1 MNSHFKNLLNPIIIG
16 LALLCNAGI
25 SQNLDEYKFTGS
37 LHPDENAMTSEFQ
50 FNGYTNYWHD
60 IYREWNRFGNL
71 FKIASPNVALTIAQS
86 KVDLAGDM
94 MVPGLSVQ
102 EGFLNGLLGE
112 PYAILD
118 QTNMQKLGESL
129 IRSSVLVLTDPDTE
143 TGKKLMAKLPAD
155 EWKDILKS
163 HQFGA
168 RDFTEVNAFY
178 LENGTRKIYVISSK
192 SKELRDKVIGLIE
205 NSKELLGKYDLHRG
219 WFGTETLLKSV
230 TITPG
235 HPLEVI
241 GKGMNEGN
249 TWFTFSGYMDYLAQD
264 ELDGWLSKVNL
275 PVIADVG
282 AYVGYVHNIAQQAI
296 YGCKNFDGL
305 QPQNMWT
312 IESWLR
318 FAKDR
323 EGYTFRSVYDPAAE
337 LYHYDGYI
345 AGEGNKEQIDSE
357 NVPFVTTTGGLEND
371 VVPCMVLF
379 IKKGDQITKQRMWDA
394 IMDRR
399 EVAVLGNGKMMGPA
413 LYRHVLEFLLLDRV
427 FLEEYFGDRINLEA
441 STDGYQLNVNL
452 ANTYTHSVSGTLEIV
467 LPPELKMADKLN
479 TQVSLP
485 AKSSKTLQFRIQPL
499 ESAMAKTNPIALHYK
514 WETGMKSA
522 LSLLDLPPAI
532 SVHQLLYGHAPKVSY
547 PVSIHNFSDK
557 AEFPVKVEVVEKDDP
572 KKVVHNASKSCTA
585 GTGTYMDILF
595 DLDLPA
601 GSYFVKV
608 TALGVENISQLG
620 VGEAVG
626 APALTAI
633 DLNNDGVDEYRMEND
648 SVQVT
653 LLATGARVIE
663 YFVKS
668 RNDNVLF
675 KLWPE
680 KPVDDKREF
689 RKRYYYPYGGFEDFL
704 GQGSMETHKV
714 YQAEIVK
721 SEGDYVSVK
730 MTADYFGNILE
741 KTFTL
746 YGNSPLL
753 EVRYAFKFINPEAN
767 VIAPVPILVLGKKH
781 WTNDVFTVPEK
792 NGWNEYRMRPEF
804 YVGQVIFPEE
814 GWDSGYDPQE
824 DISFV
829 GAFPVKRPLFLHMF
843 QNLATNGDAHYDFN
857 EYQPWV
863 PIIQKTTSYFTYYL
877 WGAGGKWQNS
887 LVELRTR
894 NLISK
899 R

>member
-1 MNSHFKNLLNPIIIG
+1 MTIVILLI
-16 LALLCNAGI
+16 CNALAA
-25 SQNLDEYKFTGS
+25 QNLDEYKFKGS

-60 IYREWNRFGNL
+60 IYREWTRFGNL

-86 KVDLAGDM
+86 KVDIAGDM

-102 EGFLNGLLGE
+102 EGFLNGLLAE
-112 PYAILD
+112 SFTLLD
-118 QTNMQKLGESL
+118 QPSTQKLGESL
-129 IRSSVLVLTDPDTE
+129 TRSSILVLTDPDTE
-143 TGKKLMAKLPAD
+143 TGKMLTGKLPAD
-155 EWKDILKS
+155 EWKDKLRS
-163 HQFGA
+163 HQFEA
-168 RDFTEVNAFY
+168 KDFTEVSAFY
-178 LENGTRKIYVISSK
+178 LENGAKKIYVIASK
-192 SKELRDKVIGLIE
+192 DKELRNRVLTLID
-205 NSKELLGKYDLHRG
+205 NAKDLLEKYDLHRG
-219 WFGTETLLKSV
+219 WFGTGTLLKSV

-249 TWFTFSGYMDYLAQD
+249 TWFTFSGYMDYLAQN
-264 ELDGWLSKVNL
+264 ELDVWLSKVNL

-282 AYVGYVHNIAQQAI
+282 AYVGYVHDIAQQAI

-318 FAKDR
+318 FAKER

-357 NVPFVTTTGGLEND
+357 NVPFVTTTGGLEDD

-379 IKKGDQITKQRMWDA
+379 VNKGDQITKQRMWDA

-427 FLEEYFGDRINLEA
+427 YLEEYFGDRISLEA
-441 STDGYQLNVNL
+441 STEGYQLNVNL
-452 ANTYTHSVSGTLEIV
+452 TNTYTHSVSGTLEIV
-467 LPPELKMADKLN
+467 LPPELKMADGMT

-499 ESAMAKTNPIALHYK
+499 ESAMAKTNPIALHYNWGASK
-514 WETGMKSA
+514 KSA
-522 LSLLDLPPAI
+522 LSMLDLPPAI

-547 PVSIHNFSDK
+547 PVSIHNFSD
-557 AEFPVKVEVVEKDDP
+557 EPVFPVKVEVVEKDDP
-572 KKVVHNASKSCTA
+572 KKVVHTASKSCSA
-585 GTGTYMDILF
+585 ETGTYVDILF

-601 GSYFVKV
+601 GNYSVKV
-608 TALGVENISQLG
+608 TALGIENLSQLG
-620 VGEAVG
+620 VGKAVG
-626 APALTAI
+626 APTLTPI

-689 RKRYYYPYGGFEDFL
+689 RKRNYYPYGGFEDFL

-714 YQAEIVK
+714 YSAEIIK
-721 SEGDYVSVK
+721 KEGDYVSVK
-730 MTADYFGNILE
+730 MTADYYGNILE

-792 NGWNEYRMRPEF
+792 NGWKEYRMRPEF
-804 YVGQVIFPEE
+804 YVGQVIFPKE

-843 QNLATNGDAHYDFN
+843 QNLATNPDAHYDFN

-887 LVELRTR
+887 LQELRIR

>member
-1 MNSHFKNLLNPIIIG
+1 MNSHLKNFLNPIIIG
-16 LALLCNAGI
+16 LVLLCNAGI

-60 IYREWNRFGNL
+60 IYREWTRFGNL

-86 KVDLAGDM
+86 KVDIAGDM
-94 MVPGLSVQ
+94 MFPGLSVQ

-118 QTNMQKLGESL
+118 QPSMQKLGESL
-129 IRSSVLVLTDPDTE
+129 TRSGLLVLTDPDTE
-143 TGKKLMAKLPAD
+143 AGKKLMAKLPED
-155 EWKDILKS
+155 EWKDRLKS

-168 RDFTEVNAFY
+168 KDFTEVNAFY

-192 SKELRDKVIGLIE
+192 NKELRDKVKGLID

-241 GKGMNEGN
+241 GKGMDEGN

-312 IESWLR
+312 IESWLK

-323 EGYTFRSVYDPAAE
+323 EGYTFRSVYDPAADM
-337 LYHYDGYI
+337 YHYDGYI

-427 FLEEYFGDRINLEA
+427 FLEEYFGDRISLEA
-441 STDGYQLNVNL
+441 STDGYQLNVSVT
-452 ANTYTHSVSGTLEIV
+452 NTYTHSVSGTLEIV
-467 LPPELKMADKLN
+467 LPPELKIADGMT

-485 AKSSKTLQFRIQPL
+485 AEGSKTLQFGIKPL

-514 WETGMKSA
+514 WGTGKKST
-522 LSLLDLPPAI
+522 LSMLDLPPAI
-532 SVHQLLYGHAPKVSY
+532 SVHQLLYGHSPKVSY

-572 KKVVHNASKSCTA
+572 KKIVHTASKSCTT
-585 GTGTYMDILF
+585 GTGTYRDILF

-601 GSYFVKV
+601 GSYSVKV

-620 VGEAVG
+620 VGKAVG
-626 APALTAI
+626 APTFTAI

-648 SVQVT
+648 SVKVT

-753 EVRYAFKFINPEAN
+753 EVRYALKFINPEAN

-781 WTNDVFTVPEK
+781 
-792 NGWNEYRMRPEF
+792 
-804 YVGQVIFPEE
+804 
-814 GWDSGYDPQE
+814 
-824 DISFV
+824 
-829 GAFPVKRPLFLHMF
+829 
-843 QNLATNGDAHYDFN
+843 
-857 EYQPWV
+857 
-863 PIIQKTTSYFTYYL
+863 
-877 WGAGGKWQNS
+877 
-887 LVELRTR
+887 
-894 NLISK
+894 
-899 R
+899 